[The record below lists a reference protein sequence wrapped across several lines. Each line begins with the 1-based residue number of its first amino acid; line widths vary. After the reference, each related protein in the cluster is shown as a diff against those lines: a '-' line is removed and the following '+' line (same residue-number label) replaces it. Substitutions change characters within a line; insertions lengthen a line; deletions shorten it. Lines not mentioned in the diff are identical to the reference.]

1 MMGDERC
8 HHSDGEK
15 TMNDMLNKLPSV
27 GQMFKLVVVLILAVI
42 AVGLVMALVKM
53 LLPLAILA
61 ALVAGGIMLY
71 KRAQRPSAV

>member
-1 MMGDERC
+1 
-8 HHSDGEK
+8 
-15 TMNDMLNKLPSV
+15 MNDMLNKLPSV
-27 GQMFKLVVVLILAVI
+27 GQMFKLVVVLLLAVI

>member
-1 MMGDERC
+1 
-8 HHSDGEK
+8 
-15 TMNDMLNKLPSV
+15 MNDMLNKMPSIS
-27 GQMFKLVVVLILAVI
+27 QMFKLVVVLLLAVI
-42 AVGLVMALVKM
+42 AIGLVMALVKM

>member
-1 MMGDERC
+1 
-8 HHSDGEK
+8 
-15 TMNDMLNKLPSV
+15 MNDMLNKMPSI
-27 GQMFKLVVVLILAVI
+27 GQMFKLVVVLLLAVI
-42 AVGLVMALVKM
+42 AIGLVMALVKM